1 MSKGKR
7 FKTKKKKR
15 LVNFIAFYTILVFF
29 MFINYTFSRYTVTT
43 GKTATI
49 EIAKFTIKVNE
60 TTVEQSNTFGLKLS
74 PTTNTADNKISPD
87 STGYFDIEIDPT
99 GTEVSLEYHISFD
112 LTSIQNVSRK
122 ITLTQYSLD
131 SGATTIEM
139 PIDNIITGEIL
150 LASNSSTA
158 FTSSDKITIRVFW
171 EWTEDITNPTITDL
185 KTQTID
191 VTATIKQKIQ

>member
-87 STGYFDIEIDPT
+87 STGYFDIEIDPA
-99 GTEVSLEYHISFD
+99 GTEVSLEYQIFFD
-112 LTSIQNVSRK
+112 LTSIQTASRK
-122 ITLTQYSLD
+122 ITLTEYSLD
-131 SGATTIEM
+131 SGATNIEM
-139 PIDNIITGEIL
+139 PTDNIITGEIL
-150 LASNSSTA
+150 LASNSSTG

>member
-15 LVNFIAFYTILVFF
+15 FVNFIAFYTIIVFF
-29 MFINYTFSRYTVTT
+29 MFINYTFSRYTGTT
-43 GKTATI
+43 EITAGI

-60 TTVEQSNTFGLKLS
+60 TTVEQNNTFELKLS
-74 PTTNTADNKISPD
+74 PTTNTTDNKISPD

-150 LASNSSTA
+150 LDSNSSTG
-158 FTSSDKITIRVFW
+158 FTSSDKITIRVYW
-171 EWTEDITNPTITDL
+171 EWEEDIINPTITDL

-191 VTATIKQKIQ
+191 ATATIKQKIQ

>member
-87 STGYFDIEIDPT
+87 STGYFDIEIDPA
-99 GTEVSLEYHISFD
+99 GTEVSLEYQIFFD
-112 LTSIQNVSRK
+112 LTSIQTASRK
-122 ITLTQYSLD
+122 ITLTEYSLD
-131 SGATTIEM
+131 SGATNIEM
-139 PIDNIITGEIL
+139 PTDNIITGEIL
-150 LASNSSTA
+150 LASNSSTG
-158 FTSSDKITIRVFW
+158 FTSFDKITIRVFW

>member
-131 SGATTIEM
+131 NGATTIEM

-150 LASNSSTA
+150 LDSNSSTG
-158 FTSSDKITIRVFW
+158 FTSSDKITVRVYW
-171 EWTEDITNPTITDL
+171 EWEEDIINPTITDL

-191 VTATIKQKIQ
+191 ATATIKQKIQ